1 MGGKA
6 GGRYKGEFKS
16 GRMNA
21 EVKKRRSEEVKKPVR
36 RGADTAVPC
45 PYMGGLIVGRLVRTF

>member
-1 MGGKA
+1 
-6 GGRYKGEFKS
+6 
-16 GRMNA
+16 MNA